1 MRIIVLT
8 SMMHGTASRVLPAL
22 SKNTEIDIVKV
33 VLAQGLSPDRKKT
46 LQRKARKIF
55 RIGLLGAINGV
66 RMRDWFSDKN
76 SENLEVLCNTLGL
89 QLEKTPFINCGTTRQ
104 LFRDADADLGLSLGN
119 GYIPE
124 SIFSIPSHGM
134 VNLHSEILP
143 QFQGAQS
150 IIWPIYEGVEN
161 TGFTI
166 HQIDKG
172 IDTGVILY
180 QKKYPIDFH
189 PTIRETVENNVFKA
203 RELIPRAFS
212 YVCTNFE
219 VLRAK
224 AAPQEGGKSYTTPS
238 IWQFIR
244 MARNNSRMYK
254 IHASQ
259 N

>member
-1 MRIIVLT
+1 M
-8 SMMHGTASRVLPAL
+8 
-22 SKNTEIDIVKV
+22 
-33 VLAQGLSPDRKKT
+33 
-46 LQRKARKIF
+46 
-55 RIGLLGAINGV
+55 
-66 RMRDWFSDKN
+66 
-76 SENLEVLCNTLGL
+76 CNTLGL
-89 QLEKTPFINCGTTRQ
+89 KLEKTPFINCETTRQ

-124 SIFSIPSHGM
+124 SIFSIPAYGM

-161 TGFTI
+161 TGITI

-189 PTIRETVENNVFKA
+189 PTIQRTVEINVCKA
-203 RELIPRAFS
+203 RELIPDAFS

-224 AAPQEGGKSYTTPS
+224 ATPQEGGKSYTTPS

-244 MARNNSRMYK
+244 MARNNYRMYK
-254 IHASQ
+254 MHASQ